1 MQSFFLIFYFILEYS
16 FLLKYNYL
24 QCCVSGVLQ
33 KWFSYSLIYSF
44 SDSFPIEVITDHWV
58 WFSVL
63 YSRSLFFFLF
73 CFVFWTV
80 LVFLAACGLSRV
92 ASGVCSLVVYRLLT
106 AGASLVAE
114 HGPWVHTL
122 QKLAQQL
129 RCTWHVGSS
138 QIRARTHVPCI
149 ARRILNH
156 WITRE
161 VQ

>member
-33 KWFSYSLIYSF
+33 KWLSYSLIYSF

-63 YSRSLFFFLF
+63 YSSSLFFFFF

-80 LVFLAACGLSRV
+80 LVFLAVCGLSRV
-92 ASGVCSLVVYRLLT
+92 ASGVCSLIVHRLLT
-106 AGASLVAE
+106 SGAFSGCGAWALGAHTSEAGSAVA
-114 HGPWVHTL
+114 VHVACGIFPD
-122 QKLAQQL
+122 Q
-129 RCTWHVGSS
+129 GSN
-138 QIRARTHVPCI
+138 PCP
-149 ARRILNH
+149 LH
-156 WITRE
+156 CK
-161 VQ
+161 VDS